1 VLDHSGHGHDHG
13 HGHGHVHVST
23 ATNGLH
29 MLIVALLATLAFG
42 LIEIASGRLFGS
54 LALISDGGHMLSDG
68 AALGLAVFA
77 AWITTRPAG
86 GRHSYG
92 FARAEVI
99 AGFVNGLA
107 MLLVVIWIVVEAVE
121 RLLAPPTVEG
131 LGVMLVALAGL
142 LLNLAVAYLIGRGGQ
157 NLNRRA
163 ILLHVMADA
172 VGSVAALLAGAV
184 IYFTG
189 WQPIDALL
197 SIVIALLILFS
208 TLRLLRDALHVLME
222 GVPSGLDLPQIGRA
236 LSGIE
241 GVRSVHDLHVWNIA
255 SGQTALSAHMEVGDF
270 SRWEIILESARNLL
284 GNRFGIHH
292 VTLQPELAGGI
303 NQRFRARI
311 KIVPRETSGPIPGA
325 HSE

>member
-1 VLDHSGHGHDHG
+1 MASHFGHSHDHV
-13 HGHGHVHVST
+13 HGHVPT

-42 LIEIASGRLFGS
+42 LIEIATGRLFGS

-68 AALGLAVFA
+68 MALALAVLA
-77 AWITTRPAG
+77 AWISARPAG
-86 GRHSYG
+86 ARHSYG

-121 RLLAPPTVEG
+121 RLLAPPAVAG

-157 NLNRRA
+157 SLNRRA

-172 VGSVAALLAGAV
+172 IASVAALLSGAV

-189 WQPIDALL
+189 WRPIDALL

-222 GVPSGLDLPQIGRA
+222 GVPSGLDLPEIGRA
-236 LSGIE
+236 LSGIG
-241 GVRSVHDLHVWNIA
+241 GVHSVHDLHVWNIA
-255 SGQTALSAHMEVGDF
+255 SGQVALSAHMEVGDF
-270 SRWEIILESARNLL
+270 SRWEIILESARSLL
-284 GNRFGIHH
+284 GNRYSIHH
-292 VTLQPELAGGI
+292 VTLQPELIGGI
-303 NQRFRARI
+303 NRRFTARI
-311 KIVPRETSGPIPGA
+311 KIVPSETSPPAHGA